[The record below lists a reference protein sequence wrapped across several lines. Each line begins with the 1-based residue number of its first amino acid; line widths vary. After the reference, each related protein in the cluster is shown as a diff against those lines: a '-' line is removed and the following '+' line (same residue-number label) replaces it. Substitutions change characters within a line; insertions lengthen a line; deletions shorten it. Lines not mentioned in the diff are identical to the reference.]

1 MELINKT
8 IKELQKED
16 KREVLSA
23 CLNRIK
29 EVEPKLHAFVTT
41 VTAEDIDSGQ
51 ARMTEGSAE
60 DSLLQ
65 GIPVGIK
72 DVLCT
77 RNLRTT
83 ASAKMLD
90 NFVPPYDATVVKKL
104 KDAGAIIVGKNN
116 CDAWAHG
123 ASTENSDY
131 GVTPN
136 PWDLTRVS
144 GGSSGGS
151 AAAVAAGEVPY
162 SIGTDT
168 GGSIRQPASF
178 CGVVGLKPTYGR
190 VSRYGLIAMASSLD
204 CPGPITK
211 TVEDAAIVLNV
222 IAGEDEKD
230 PTTFKIKNS
239 KLKIQKEL
247 DSRRS
252 LSAHGFKK
260 EGGNDKEMGNDGGEG
275 DPSVFAQKSFGESVG
290 MTEID
295 YTKDLNKS
303 LKGVK
308 IGVPKEYFGLGLF
321 DEVGDVFKQSLE
333 TFEKLG
339 AEVVGISLPHTQYGV
354 ATYYI
359 IQTAEVS
366 SNLGRYDGVKYGY
379 STKES
384 KDLIDS
390 YFKTRDEGFGDEA
403 KRRIMLGTY
412 VLSSGYY
419 DAYYLKAAKVRRL
432 IHNDFVKAFE
442 KVDVIL
448 SPVAPTPAFKIGEK
462 ADPVSM
468 YLADVYTAPVSLA
481 GLPAISIPA
490 GFSHSTSLRAGSDK
504 LPVGIQIIGPH
515 FEESKILN
523 VAHMFEKAT
532 GNEEWRKFK
541 TVV

>member
-1 MELINKT
+1 MEIINKT
-8 IKELQKED
+8 IKELQNED
-16 KREVLSA
+16 KREVLSSY
-23 CLNRIK
+23 LNRIK
-29 EVEPKLHAFVTT
+29 EVEPKLHAFVT
-41 VTAEDIDSGQ
+41 VTSSPEEIEIKNNPDSILN
-51 ARMTEGSAE
+51 E
-60 DSLLQ
+60 
-65 GIPVGIK
+65 IPVGIK

-90 NFVPPYDATVVKKL
+90 GFIPPYDATVVKRL
-104 KDAGAIIVGKNN
+104 RDAGAIIIGKNN

-136 PWDLTRVS
+136 PWDLERVS

-204 CPGPITK
+204 CPGPITR
-211 TVEDAAIVLNV
+211 TVEDAAIVMNV
-222 IAGEDEKD
+222 IAGKDEKD
-230 PTTFKIKNS
+230 ST
-239 KLKIQKEL
+239 
-247 DSRRS
+247 SR
-252 LSAHGFKK
+252 
-260 EGGNDKEMGNDGGEG
+260 GN
-275 DPSVFAQKSFGESVG
+275 
-290 MTEID
+290 EID
-295 YTKDLNKS
+295 FTEDLNKS
-303 LKGVK
+303 LKGIK
-308 IGVPKEYFGLGLF
+308 IGVPKEYLGLGL
-321 DEVGDVFKQSLE
+321 DKEVEKVFRNALE
-333 TFEKLG
+333 TYKKLG
-339 AEVVGISLPHTQYGV
+339 AEIVDISLPHTEYGV

-379 STKES
+379 SAKES

-419 DAYYLKAAKVRRL
+419 DAYYLKAAKVRKL
-432 IHNDFVKAFE
+432 IYTDFVKAFS
-442 KVDVIL
+442 KVDVIVT
-448 SPVAPTPAFKIGEK
+448 PTAPTPAFKIGEK

-468 YLADVYTAPVSLA
+468 YLADVFTAPASLA
-481 GLPAISIPA
+481 GVPAISIPA
-490 GFSHSTSLRAGSDK
+490 GFSHSTSLRAG
-504 LPVGIQIIGPH
+504 LPIGIQVIGPH

-523 VAHMFEKAT
+523 VAQSFEKAT
-532 GNEEWRKFK
+532 EDDEWRKNK
-541 TVV
+541 IVV

>member
-1 MELINKT
+1 MEITNLS
-8 IKELQKED
+8 IKELSKKD
-16 KREVLSA
+16 KREVLSSY
-23 CLNRIK
+23 LDRIK
-29 EVEPKLHAFVTT
+29 AIEPKLHAFVT
-41 VTAEDIDSGQ
+41 VISLEDV
-51 ARMTEGSAE
+51 EG
-60 DSLLQ
+60 LL
-65 GIPVGIK
+65 GGPTSREVGPLNNIPVGIK

-77 RNLRTT
+77 KHLRTT

-90 NFVPPYDATVVKKL
+90 NFIPPYDATVVKKL
-104 KDAGAIIVGKNN
+104 KDAGAIVVGKNN

-136 PWDLTRVS
+136 PWDLERVS

-222 IAGEDEKD
+222 IAGEDPKD
-230 PTTFKIKNS
+230 ATTLKN
-239 KLKIQKEL
+239 
-247 DSRRS
+247 DSGQAR
-252 LSAHGFKK
+252 
-260 EGGNDKEMGNDGGEG
+260 
-275 DPSVFAQKSFGESVG
+275 

-295 YTKDLNKS
+295 YTKDLDKS
-303 LKGVK
+303 LKGMK
-308 IGVPKEYFGLGLF
+308 IGVPKEYFRLGL
-321 DEVGDVFKQSLE
+321 DKEVEEVFRNSLKVY
-333 TFEKLG
+333 EKLG
-339 AEVVGISLPHTQYGV
+339 AKIVDIALPHTEYGV
-354 ATYYI
+354 AVYYI

-366 SNLGRYDGVKYGY
+366 SNLGRYDGVKYGFLA
-379 STKES
+379 KES

-390 YFKTRDEGFGDEA
+390 YFKTRDEGFGEEA

-432 IHNDFVKAFE
+432 IHDDFIKAFE

-468 YLADVYTAPVSLA
+468 YLADVYTAPASLA
-481 GLPAISIPA
+481 GVPAISIPA
-490 GFSHSTSLRAGSDK
+490 GFSSDK
-504 LPVGIQIIGPH
+504 LPIGIQVIGPH

-532 GNEEWRKFK
+532 ENEQWRKYK
-541 TVV
+541 VVV